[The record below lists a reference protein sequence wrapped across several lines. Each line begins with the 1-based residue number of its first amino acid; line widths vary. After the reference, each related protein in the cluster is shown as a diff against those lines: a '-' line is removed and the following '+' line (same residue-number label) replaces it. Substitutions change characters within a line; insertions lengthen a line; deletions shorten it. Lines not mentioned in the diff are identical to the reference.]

1 MEQDKIK
8 RLLESVNHC
17 YGYDFSDYAAAS
29 ISRRVKLFM
38 DTNLIADI
46 STLEKKLLDNESL
59 FELFVQN
66 ISVTVT
72 EMFRDPSF
80 YKAIREKVIPRL
92 ATYPY
97 VKIWVA
103 GCATGEEVY
112 SIAILLHEAG
122 LLERSLIYATDLNQK
137 SIRIAKEGI
146 YPIDRMKSYTQ
157 NYQASGGKNDFSAY
171 YTANY
176 NSVIIDKKL
185 KRNIVFA
192 PHNLATDK
200 SFNEFNLVLCRNV
213 LIYFNQKLQNKV
225 INLLFDSLCHFGYL
239 GLGNKESLLF
249 SDKLGYFEEVDKREK
264 LFMKNRD

>member
-1 MEQDKIK
+1 M
-8 RLLESVNHC
+8 LESVNNC
-17 YGYDFSDYAAAS
+17 YGYDFSDYAMAS

-38 DTNLIADI
+38 DTNKIMDVP
-46 STLEKKLLDNESL
+46 TLKHQLLTSESL

-66 ISVTVT
+66 VSVTVT
-72 EMFRDPSF
+72 EMFRDPLF
-80 YKAIREKVIPRL
+80 YKSIRDKIIPRL

-97 VKIWVA
+97 LKIWVA

-112 SIAILLHEAG
+112 SIAIILHEAG

-157 NYQASGGKNDFSAY
+157 NYLRSGGKNDFSEY
-171 YTANY
+171 YLANY
-176 NSVIIDKKL
+176 HSVIIDKKL
-185 KRNIVFA
+185 KKNIVFA

-225 INLLFDSLCHFGYL
+225 INLLFDSLCRFGYL

-249 SDKLGYFEEVDKREK
+249 SDKREYFEEIDKREK
-264 LFMKNRD
+264 LFMKSRD